1 MTLRKRNKRSRL
13 WASIALGLTVLGA
26 LAIAGCRSLSKSEM
40 ERRLRALEKNAP
52 FGALLRTDVALEV
65 NGENRTLEL
74 VYLHEPALLDGGP
87 LDPNPVVLVHGTPS
101 TLFSWTEL
109 IYGGESFEGLRATHD
124 VYAIEVVGHG
134 IAPGDAAPYGFERA
148 ARFVAAAIRALGLER
163 VHLVGSSYGGEF
175 VWRTALNEPDLVAG
189 LVLLDSSGYTRRDGD
204 WLPEEELMRA
214 SSLAKLGWMLNS
226 RDRIRTALEPHFDTI
241 PSGRVDEFFLVCDNA
256 HNWKAMIDLARDEN
270 GDREDEIA
278 NIQAPT
284 LVLWGEGDIAYPL
297 DVYGQRF
304 VRDIPRAELVT
315 FPDTGHY
322 PHEQRPTEVLAAM
335 RRFFGSIDE
344 TP

>member
-1 MTLRKRNKRSRL
+1 MGL
-13 WASIALGLTVLGA
+13 WAGTALGLLVGIGA
-26 LAIAGCRSLSKSEM
+26 LAGAGCRSLSKVEM
-40 ERRLRALEKNAP
+40 ERGLRALPKNAP
-52 FGALLRTDVALEV
+52 LGALTRSDMAFEVDGEARTF
-65 NGENRTLEL
+65 EL
-74 VYLHEPALLDGGP
+74 VYLHEPARREGGP
-87 LDPNPVVLVHGTPS
+87 VDTIPVVLVHGTPS

-109 IYGGESFEGLRATHD
+109 VYGGEGFVGLSATHD

-148 ARFVAAAIRALGLER
+148 ARFVASAIRALGLER

-175 VWRTALNEPDLVAG
+175 VWRAALNEPDLVAG
-189 LVLLDSSGYTRRDGD
+189 LVLLDSAGYARRDRD
-204 WLPEEELMRA
+204 WLPEEELMRD

-226 RDRIRTALEPHFDTI
+226 KDRITTALEPHFDTI
-241 PSGRVDEFFLVCDNA
+241 PPGRVEEFFLVCDNA

-270 GDREDEIA
+270 GDRENELA

-284 LVLWGEGDIAYPL
+284 LVLWGEDDIAYPL
-297 DVYGQRF
+297 EVYGRRF
-304 VRDIPRAELVT
+304 AEDIPGAELVT

-322 PHEQRPTEVLAAM
+322 PHEQRPAEVLAVM
-335 RRFFGSIDE
+335 RSFFGSIDE